1 MILTINYNKT
11 SGTITLS
18 SDESEVA
25 IELNQESLVDSDN
38 VLQFETALDLSAY
51 QELFN
56 DEILE
61 DGDNNE

>member
-11 SGTITLS
+11 SGVITLS
-18 SDESEVA
+18 SDEDEVTV
-25 IELNQESLVDSDN
+25 ELNQNSISDSDDSLN
-38 VLQFETALDLSAY
+38 FEAALDLSVY

-61 DGDNNE
+61 DGNNYE

>member
-1 MILTINYNKT
+1 MILIVNYNKT
-11 SGTITLS
+11 SGVITLS
-18 SDESEVA
+18 SNEDEVTV
-25 IELNQESLVDSDN
+25 ELNQNSVSDSDDSLN
-38 VLQFETALDLSAY
+38 FEAALDLSAY

>member
-11 SGTITLS
+11 SGAIALS

-25 IELNQESLVDSDN
+25 IELNQESLVDSDD
-38 VLQFETALDLSAY
+38 VLQFETALDLSTY

>member
-11 SGTITLS
+11 SGAITLS

-25 IELNQESLVDSDN
+25 VELNQESLVDSDD
-38 VLQFETALDLSAY
+38 VLQFEAALDLSVY

-61 DGDNNE
+61 DGNNNE

>member
-1 MILTINYNKT
+1 MILTVNYNKT
-11 SGTITLS
+11 SGAITLS
-18 SDESEVA
+18 SNEDEVTV
-25 IELNQESLVDSDN
+25 ELNQNSVLDSDDS
-38 VLQFETALDLSAY
+38 LDFEVALDLSAY

>member
-11 SGTITLS
+11 SGAITLS

-25 IELNQESLVDSDN
+25 VELNQESLVDSDD
-38 VLQFETALDLSAY
+38 VLQFEAALDLSVY

>member
-11 SGTITLS
+11 SGVITLS
-18 SDESEVA
+18 SDEDEVTV
-25 IELNQESLVDSDN
+25 ELNQNSISDSDDSLN
-38 VLQFETALDLSAY
+38 FEAALDLSVY

-61 DGDNNE
+61 DGNNNE

>member
-11 SGTITLS
+11 SGAIALS

-25 IELNQESLVDSDN
+25 IELNQESLVDSDD
-38 VLQFETALDLSAY
+38 VLQFETALDLSVY

>member
-11 SGTITLS
+11 SGAITLS
-18 SDESEVA
+18 SNEDEVTV
-25 IELNQESLVDSDN
+25 ELNQNSVLDSDDS
-38 VLQFETALDLSAY
+38 LDFEAALDLSAY

>member
-11 SGTITLS
+11 SGAIALS

>member
-11 SGTITLS
+11 SGAITLS

-25 IELNQESLVDSDN
+25 VELNQESLVDSDN
-38 VLQFETALDLSAY
+38 VLQFEAALDLSAY